1 MSQNTLKVHDLNED
15 AEFDE
20 NGVEAFD
27 EKALSEEE
35 PSDNDLAE
43 EELLS
48 QGATQRVLDAT
59 QLYLGEIGYSPL
71 LTAEEE
77 VYFARRA
84 LRGDVA
90 SRRRMIE
97 SNLRLVVKIARR
109 YGNRGLALLDLIEEG
124 NLGLIR
130 AVEKFDPE
138 RGFRFSTYATWWIRQ
153 TIERAIMNQTR
164 TIRLPIHIVKELN
177 VYLRTARELSHKLDH
192 EPSAEEI
199 AEQLDK
205 PVDDVSRMLRL
216 NERITS
222 VDTPLGGD
230 SEKALLD
237 ILADE
242 KENGPEDT
250 TQDDDMKQSIVK
262 WLFELNA
269 KQREVLAR
277 RFGLLGYEAATLED
291 VGREIG
297 LTRERVRQIQVE
309 GLRRLREIL
318 QTQGLNIEALLREQ
332 QAEVGKFFDISG
344 MSSSAV
350 ALLAAANTLM
360 LTLNQADSKLS
371 GKLSLVSFDAAK
383 TTASSMMR
391 EGMNALSG
399 SISQSALQLGIT
411 GVGAKLEY
419 KGLQNERGA
428 LKHNA
433 AKIDKLTTE
442 SHSIKNVLNGQ
453 NSVKLGAEGVDSL
466 KSLNMKKT
474 GTDATK
480 NLNDATLKSNAGTSA
495 TESLGIKDSNKQ
507 ISPEH
512 QAILSKRLES
522 VESDIRLEQ
531 NTMDMTRIDARKM
544 QMTGDL
550 IMKNSVTVG
559 GIAGASG
566 QYAATQE
573 RSEQQISQVNNRV
586 ASTASDEARESSRKS
601 TSLIQEMLKTMESIN
616 QSKASA
622 LAAIAGNIR
631 A

>member
-1 MSQNTLKVHDLNED
+1 MLINNAVINPATYLNNHSVENTSQSGSQSISVKDILSSIGITSSKISELGLSPTLTAPAPGILTKTTGTVTSFLKTSIQNADIKQDLN
-15 AEFDE
+15 
-20 NGVEAFD
+20 
-27 EKALSEEE
+27 ALA
-35 PSDNDLAE
+35 NN
-43 EELLS
+43 
-48 QGATQRVLDAT
+48 
-59 QLYLGEIGYSPL
+59 
-71 LTAEEE
+71 
-77 VYFARRA
+77 F
-84 LRGDVA
+84 
-90 SRRRMIE
+90 
-97 SNLRLVVKIARR
+97 
-109 YGNRGLALLDLIEEG
+109 
-124 NLGLIR
+124 
-130 AVEKFDPE
+130 
-138 RGFRFSTYATWWIRQ
+138 
-153 TIERAIMNQTR
+153 
-164 TIRLPIHIVKELN
+164 
-177 VYLRTARELSHKLDH
+177 SHK
-192 EPSAEEI
+192 A
-199 AEQLDK
+199 
-205 PVDDVSRMLRL
+205 
-216 NERITS
+216 N
-222 VDTPLGGD
+222 
-230 SEKALLD
+230 
-237 ILADE
+237 
-242 KENGPEDT
+242 
-250 TQDDDMKQSIVK
+250 DMV
-262 WLFELNA
+262 
-269 KQREVLAR
+269 
-277 RFGLLGYEAATLED
+277 
-291 VGREIG
+291 
-297 LTRERVRQIQVE
+297 
-309 GLRRLREIL
+309 
-318 QTQGLNIEALLREQ
+318 QTHLREQ
-332 QAEVGKFFDISG
+332 KAEVGTFFDISG

-360 LTLNQADSKLS
+360 LTLNQADTQLS

-433 AKIDKLTTE
+433 SKIDKLTTE

-474 GTDATK
+474 GADATK
-480 NLNDATLKSNAGTSA
+480 NLNDVTLKSNAGAGA

-559 GIAGASG
+559 GIAGSSG
-566 QYAATQE
+566 QYAAIQE
-573 RSEQQISQVNNRV
+573 RSEQQISQVSNRV

-601 TSLIQEMLKTMESIN
+601 TSLIQEMLKAMESIN

>member
-1 MSQNTLKVHDLNED
+1 MLINNAVINPATYLNNHSVENTPQSGSQSISVKDILSSIGITSSKISELGLSPTLTAPAPGILTKTTGTVTSFLKTSIQNADIKQDLN
-15 AEFDE
+15 
-20 NGVEAFD
+20 
-27 EKALSEEE
+27 ALA
-35 PSDNDLAE
+35 NN
-43 EELLS
+43 
-48 QGATQRVLDAT
+48 
-59 QLYLGEIGYSPL
+59 
-71 LTAEEE
+71 
-77 VYFARRA
+77 F
-84 LRGDVA
+84 
-90 SRRRMIE
+90 
-97 SNLRLVVKIARR
+97 
-109 YGNRGLALLDLIEEG
+109 
-124 NLGLIR
+124 
-130 AVEKFDPE
+130 
-138 RGFRFSTYATWWIRQ
+138 
-153 TIERAIMNQTR
+153 
-164 TIRLPIHIVKELN
+164 
-177 VYLRTARELSHKLDH
+177 SHK
-192 EPSAEEI
+192 A
-199 AEQLDK
+199 
-205 PVDDVSRMLRL
+205 
-216 NERITS
+216 N
-222 VDTPLGGD
+222 
-230 SEKALLD
+230 
-237 ILADE
+237 
-242 KENGPEDT
+242 
-250 TQDDDMKQSIVK
+250 DMV
-262 WLFELNA
+262 
-269 KQREVLAR
+269 
-277 RFGLLGYEAATLED
+277 
-291 VGREIG
+291 
-297 LTRERVRQIQVE
+297 
-309 GLRRLREIL
+309 
-318 QTQGLNIEALLREQ
+318 QTHLREQ
-332 QAEVGKFFDISG
+332 KAEVGTFFDISG

-360 LTLNQADSKLS
+360 LTLNQADTQLS

-433 AKIDKLTTE
+433 SKIDKLTTE

-474 GTDATK
+474 GADATK
-480 NLNDATLKSNAGTSA
+480 NLNDVTLKSNAGTSA

-531 NTMDMTRIDARKM
+531 NTMDMTRIDARKL
-544 QMTGDL
+544 QVTGDV

-559 GIAGASG
+559 GIAGSSG
-566 QYAATQE
+566 QYAAIQE
-573 RSEQQISQVNNRV
+573 RSEQQISQVSNRV

-601 TSLIQEMLKTMESIN
+601 TSLIQEMLKAMESIN

>member
-1 MSQNTLKVHDLNED
+1 MLINNAVINPATYLNNHSVENTPQSGSQSISVKDILSSIGITSSKISELGLSPTLTAPAPGILTKTTGTVTSFLKTSIQNADIKQDLN
-15 AEFDE
+15 
-20 NGVEAFD
+20 
-27 EKALSEEE
+27 ALA
-35 PSDNDLAE
+35 NN
-43 EELLS
+43 
-48 QGATQRVLDAT
+48 
-59 QLYLGEIGYSPL
+59 
-71 LTAEEE
+71 
-77 VYFARRA
+77 F
-84 LRGDVA
+84 
-90 SRRRMIE
+90 
-97 SNLRLVVKIARR
+97 
-109 YGNRGLALLDLIEEG
+109 
-124 NLGLIR
+124 
-130 AVEKFDPE
+130 
-138 RGFRFSTYATWWIRQ
+138 
-153 TIERAIMNQTR
+153 
-164 TIRLPIHIVKELN
+164 
-177 VYLRTARELSHKLDH
+177 SHK
-192 EPSAEEI
+192 A
-199 AEQLDK
+199 
-205 PVDDVSRMLRL
+205 
-216 NERITS
+216 N
-222 VDTPLGGD
+222 
-230 SEKALLD
+230 
-237 ILADE
+237 
-242 KENGPEDT
+242 
-250 TQDDDMKQSIVK
+250 DMV
-262 WLFELNA
+262 
-269 KQREVLAR
+269 
-277 RFGLLGYEAATLED
+277 
-291 VGREIG
+291 
-297 LTRERVRQIQVE
+297 
-309 GLRRLREIL
+309 
-318 QTQGLNIEALLREQ
+318 QTHLREQ
-332 QAEVGKFFDISG
+332 KAEVGTFFDISG

-360 LTLNQADSKLS
+360 LTLNQADTKLS

-383 TTASSMMR
+383 TTASSMQR
-391 EGMNALSG
+391 EGINAMSG

-474 GTDATK
+474 GADATK
-480 NLNDATLKSNAGTSA
+480 NLNDATLKSNAGASA

-559 GIAGASG
+559 GMAGSAG
-566 QYAATQE
+566 QFAAIQE

-601 TSLIQEMLKTMESIN
+601 TSLIQEMLKAMESIN

-622 LAAIAGNIR
+622 FAAIAGNIR

>member
-1 MSQNTLKVHDLNED
+1 MLINNAVINPATYLNNHSVENTPQSGSQSISVKDILSSIGITSSKISELGLSPTLTAPAPGILTKTTGTVTSFLKTSIQNADIKQDLN
-15 AEFDE
+15 
-20 NGVEAFD
+20 
-27 EKALSEEE
+27 ALA
-35 PSDNDLAE
+35 NN
-43 EELLS
+43 
-48 QGATQRVLDAT
+48 
-59 QLYLGEIGYSPL
+59 
-71 LTAEEE
+71 
-77 VYFARRA
+77 F
-84 LRGDVA
+84 
-90 SRRRMIE
+90 
-97 SNLRLVVKIARR
+97 
-109 YGNRGLALLDLIEEG
+109 
-124 NLGLIR
+124 
-130 AVEKFDPE
+130 
-138 RGFRFSTYATWWIRQ
+138 
-153 TIERAIMNQTR
+153 
-164 TIRLPIHIVKELN
+164 
-177 VYLRTARELSHKLDH
+177 SHK
-192 EPSAEEI
+192 A
-199 AEQLDK
+199 
-205 PVDDVSRMLRL
+205 
-216 NERITS
+216 N
-222 VDTPLGGD
+222 
-230 SEKALLD
+230 
-237 ILADE
+237 
-242 KENGPEDT
+242 
-250 TQDDDMKQSIVK
+250 DMV
-262 WLFELNA
+262 
-269 KQREVLAR
+269 
-277 RFGLLGYEAATLED
+277 
-291 VGREIG
+291 
-297 LTRERVRQIQVE
+297 
-309 GLRRLREIL
+309 
-318 QTQGLNIEALLREQ
+318 QTHLREQ
-332 QAEVGKFFDISG
+332 KAEVGTFFDISG

-360 LTLNQADSKLS
+360 LTLNQADTQLS

-433 AKIDKLTTE
+433 SKIDKLTTE

-474 GTDATK
+474 GADATK
-480 NLNDATLKSNAGTSA
+480 NLNDVTLKSNAGAGA

-559 GIAGASG
+559 GIAGSSG
-566 QYAATQE
+566 QYAAIQE
-573 RSEQQISQVNNRV
+573 RSEQQISQVSNRV

-601 TSLIQEMLKTMESIN
+601 TSLIQEMLKAMESIN

>member
-1 MSQNTLKVHDLNED
+1 MLINNAVINPATYLNNHSVENTPQPGSQSISVKDILSSIGITGSKVSELGLSPTLTAPAPGVLTQTTGTVTSFLKTSIQNADINQDLN
-15 AEFDE
+15 ALA
-20 NGVEAFD
+20 NNVTT
-27 EKALSEEE
+27 KA
-35 PSDNDLAE
+35 N
-43 EELLS
+43 
-48 QGATQRVLDAT
+48 
-59 QLYLGEIGYSPL
+59 
-71 LTAEEE
+71 E
-77 VYFARRA
+77 V
-84 LRGDVA
+84 V
-90 SRRRMIE
+90 
-97 SNLRLVVKIARR
+97 
-109 YGNRGLALLDLIEEG
+109 
-124 NLGLIR
+124 
-130 AVEKFDPE
+130 
-138 RGFRFSTYATWWIRQ
+138 
-153 TIERAIMNQTR
+153 
-164 TIRLPIHIVKELN
+164 
-177 VYLRTARELSHKLDH
+177 
-192 EPSAEEI
+192 
-199 AEQLDK
+199 
-205 PVDDVSRMLRL
+205 
-216 NERITS
+216 
-222 VDTPLGGD
+222 
-230 SEKALLD
+230 
-237 ILADE
+237 
-242 KENGPEDT
+242 
-250 TQDDDMKQSIVK
+250 
-262 WLFELNA
+262 
-269 KQREVLAR
+269 
-277 RFGLLGYEAATLED
+277 
-291 VGREIG
+291 
-297 LTRERVRQIQVE
+297 
-309 GLRRLREIL
+309 
-318 QTQGLNIEALLREQ
+318 QTQLREQ
-332 QAEVGKFFDISG
+332 KAEVGTFFDISG

-350 ALLAAANTLM
+350 ALLAAANVLM
-360 LTLNQADSKLS
+360 LTLNQADTNLS

-383 TTASSMMR
+383 TTASSMLR
-391 EGMNALSG
+391 EGINAMSG

-474 GTDATK
+474 GADATK
-480 NLNDATLKSNAGTSA
+480 NLNDATLKSNAGASA

-559 GIAGASG
+559 GMAGSAG
-566 QYAATQE
+566 QFAAIQE

-601 TSLIQEMLKTMESIN
+601 TSLIQEMLKAMESIN

-622 LAAIAGNIR
+622 FAAIAGNIR

>member
-1 MSQNTLKVHDLNED
+1 MLISNVGINPAAYLNNHSVENSSQTASQSVSAKDILNSIGISSSKVSDLGLSPTLSAPAPGVLTQTPGTITSFLKASIQNTDMNQDLN
-15 AEFDE
+15 ALA
-20 NGVEAFD
+20 NNVTT
-27 EKALSEEE
+27 KA
-35 PSDNDLAE
+35 N
-43 EELLS
+43 
-48 QGATQRVLDAT
+48 
-59 QLYLGEIGYSPL
+59 
-71 LTAEEE
+71 E
-77 VYFARRA
+77 V
-84 LRGDVA
+84 V
-90 SRRRMIE
+90 
-97 SNLRLVVKIARR
+97 
-109 YGNRGLALLDLIEEG
+109 
-124 NLGLIR
+124 
-130 AVEKFDPE
+130 
-138 RGFRFSTYATWWIRQ
+138 
-153 TIERAIMNQTR
+153 
-164 TIRLPIHIVKELN
+164 
-177 VYLRTARELSHKLDH
+177 
-192 EPSAEEI
+192 
-199 AEQLDK
+199 
-205 PVDDVSRMLRL
+205 
-216 NERITS
+216 
-222 VDTPLGGD
+222 
-230 SEKALLD
+230 
-237 ILADE
+237 
-242 KENGPEDT
+242 
-250 TQDDDMKQSIVK
+250 
-262 WLFELNA
+262 
-269 KQREVLAR
+269 
-277 RFGLLGYEAATLED
+277 
-291 VGREIG
+291 
-297 LTRERVRQIQVE
+297 
-309 GLRRLREIL
+309 
-318 QTQGLNIEALLREQ
+318 QTQLREQ

-480 NLNDATLKSNAGTSA
+480 NLNDATKNLNDATLKSNAGTSA
-495 TESLGIKDSNKQ
+495 TESLGIKNSNKQ

-550 IMKNSVTVG
+550 IMKNLVTVG

>member
-1 MSQNTLKVHDLNED
+1 MLISNVGINPAAYLNNHSVENSSQTASQSVSAKDILNSIGISSSKV
-15 AEFDE
+15 
-20 NGVEAFD
+20 
-27 EKALSEEE
+27 S
-35 PSDNDLAE
+35 
-43 EELLS
+43 
-48 QGATQRVLDAT
+48 
-59 QLYLGEIGYSPL
+59 
-71 LTAEEE
+71 
-77 VYFARRA
+77 
-84 LRGDVA
+84 
-90 SRRRMIE
+90 
-97 SNLRLVVKIARR
+97 
-109 YGNRGLALLDLIEEG
+109 
-124 NLGLIR
+124 NLGLSPTLS
-130 AVEKFDPE
+130 APAPGVL
-138 RGFRFSTYATWWIRQ
+138 TQ
-153 TIERAIMNQTR
+153 TSGTITSFLKASIQNTDMNQ
-164 TIRLPIHIVKELN
+164 
-177 VYLRTARELSHKLDH
+177 D
-192 EPSAEEI
+192 
-199 AEQLDK
+199 
-205 PVDDVSRMLRL
+205 
-216 NERITS
+216 
-222 VDTPLGGD
+222 
-230 SEKALLD
+230 
-237 ILADE
+237 
-242 KENGPEDT
+242 
-250 TQDDDMKQSIVK
+250 
-262 WLFELNA
+262 LNA
-269 KQREVLAR
+269 MANNVTAKANEV
-277 RFGLLGYEAATLED
+277 
-291 VGREIG
+291 V
-297 LTRERVRQIQVE
+297 
-309 GLRRLREIL
+309 
-318 QTQGLNIEALLREQ
+318 QTQLREQ

-360 LTLNQADSKLS
+360 LTLNQADSNLA

-383 TTASSMMR
+383 TTASSMIR

-586 ASTASDEARESSRKS
+586 ASTSSDEARESSRKS

>member
-1 MSQNTLKVHDLNED
+1 MLINNAVINPATYLNNHSVENTPQSGSQSISVKDILSSIGITSSKISELGLSPTLTAPAPGILTKTTGTVTSFLKTSIQNADIKQDLN
-15 AEFDE
+15 
-20 NGVEAFD
+20 
-27 EKALSEEE
+27 ALA
-35 PSDNDLAE
+35 NN
-43 EELLS
+43 
-48 QGATQRVLDAT
+48 
-59 QLYLGEIGYSPL
+59 
-71 LTAEEE
+71 
-77 VYFARRA
+77 F
-84 LRGDVA
+84 
-90 SRRRMIE
+90 
-97 SNLRLVVKIARR
+97 
-109 YGNRGLALLDLIEEG
+109 
-124 NLGLIR
+124 
-130 AVEKFDPE
+130 
-138 RGFRFSTYATWWIRQ
+138 
-153 TIERAIMNQTR
+153 
-164 TIRLPIHIVKELN
+164 
-177 VYLRTARELSHKLDH
+177 SHK
-192 EPSAEEI
+192 A
-199 AEQLDK
+199 
-205 PVDDVSRMLRL
+205 
-216 NERITS
+216 N
-222 VDTPLGGD
+222 
-230 SEKALLD
+230 
-237 ILADE
+237 
-242 KENGPEDT
+242 
-250 TQDDDMKQSIVK
+250 DMV
-262 WLFELNA
+262 
-269 KQREVLAR
+269 
-277 RFGLLGYEAATLED
+277 
-291 VGREIG
+291 
-297 LTRERVRQIQVE
+297 
-309 GLRRLREIL
+309 
-318 QTQGLNIEALLREQ
+318 QTHLREQ
-332 QAEVGKFFDISG
+332 KAEVGTFFDISG

-360 LTLNQADSKLS
+360 LTLNQADTQLS

-433 AKIDKLTTE
+433 SKIDKLTTE

-474 GTDATK
+474 GADATK
-480 NLNDATLKSNAGTSA
+480 NLNDVTLKSNVGAGA

-531 NTMDMTRIDARKM
+531 NTMDMTRIDARKL
-544 QMTGDL
+544 QVTGDV

-559 GIAGASG
+559 GIAGSSG
-566 QYAATQE
+566 QYAAIQE
-573 RSEQQISQVNNRV
+573 RSEQQISQVSNRV

-601 TSLIQEMLKTMESIN
+601 TSLIQEMLKAMESIN

>member
-1 MSQNTLKVHDLNED
+1 MLISNVGINPAAYLNNHSVENSSQTASQSVSAKDILNSIGISSSKV
-15 AEFDE
+15 
-20 NGVEAFD
+20 
-27 EKALSEEE
+27 S
-35 PSDNDLAE
+35 
-43 EELLS
+43 
-48 QGATQRVLDAT
+48 
-59 QLYLGEIGYSPL
+59 
-71 LTAEEE
+71 
-77 VYFARRA
+77 
-84 LRGDVA
+84 
-90 SRRRMIE
+90 
-97 SNLRLVVKIARR
+97 
-109 YGNRGLALLDLIEEG
+109 
-124 NLGLIR
+124 NLGLSPTLS
-130 AVEKFDPE
+130 APAPGVL
-138 RGFRFSTYATWWIRQ
+138 TQ
-153 TIERAIMNQTR
+153 TSGTITSFLKASIQNTDMNQ
-164 TIRLPIHIVKELN
+164 
-177 VYLRTARELSHKLDH
+177 D
-192 EPSAEEI
+192 
-199 AEQLDK
+199 
-205 PVDDVSRMLRL
+205 
-216 NERITS
+216 
-222 VDTPLGGD
+222 
-230 SEKALLD
+230 
-237 ILADE
+237 
-242 KENGPEDT
+242 
-250 TQDDDMKQSIVK
+250 
-262 WLFELNA
+262 LNA
-269 KQREVLAR
+269 MANNVTAKANEV
-277 RFGLLGYEAATLED
+277 
-291 VGREIG
+291 V
-297 LTRERVRQIQVE
+297 
-309 GLRRLREIL
+309 
-318 QTQGLNIEALLREQ
+318 QTQLREQ
-332 QAEVGKFFDISG
+332 QVEVGKFFDISG

-360 LTLNQADSKLS
+360 LTLNQADSNLA

-586 ASTASDEARESSRKS
+586 ASTSSDEARESSRKS

>member
-1 MSQNTLKVHDLNED
+1 MLINNAVINPATYLNNHSVENTPQSGSQSISVKDILSSIGITSSKISELGLSPTLTAPAPGILTKTTGTVTSFLKTSIQNADIKQDLN
-15 AEFDE
+15 
-20 NGVEAFD
+20 
-27 EKALSEEE
+27 ALA
-35 PSDNDLAE
+35 NN
-43 EELLS
+43 
-48 QGATQRVLDAT
+48 
-59 QLYLGEIGYSPL
+59 
-71 LTAEEE
+71 
-77 VYFARRA
+77 F
-84 LRGDVA
+84 
-90 SRRRMIE
+90 
-97 SNLRLVVKIARR
+97 
-109 YGNRGLALLDLIEEG
+109 
-124 NLGLIR
+124 
-130 AVEKFDPE
+130 
-138 RGFRFSTYATWWIRQ
+138 
-153 TIERAIMNQTR
+153 
-164 TIRLPIHIVKELN
+164 
-177 VYLRTARELSHKLDH
+177 SHK
-192 EPSAEEI
+192 A
-199 AEQLDK
+199 
-205 PVDDVSRMLRL
+205 
-216 NERITS
+216 N
-222 VDTPLGGD
+222 
-230 SEKALLD
+230 
-237 ILADE
+237 
-242 KENGPEDT
+242 
-250 TQDDDMKQSIVK
+250 DMV
-262 WLFELNA
+262 
-269 KQREVLAR
+269 
-277 RFGLLGYEAATLED
+277 
-291 VGREIG
+291 
-297 LTRERVRQIQVE
+297 
-309 GLRRLREIL
+309 
-318 QTQGLNIEALLREQ
+318 QTHLREQ
-332 QAEVGKFFDISG
+332 KAEVGTFFDISG

-360 LTLNQADSKLS
+360 LTLNQADTQLS

-433 AKIDKLTTE
+433 SKIDKLTTE

-474 GTDATK
+474 GADATK
-480 NLNDATLKSNAGTSA
+480 NLNDATLKSNAGAGA

-559 GIAGASG
+559 GIAGSSG
-566 QYAATQE
+566 QYAAIQE
-573 RSEQQISQVNNRV
+573 RSEQQISQVSNRV

-601 TSLIQEMLKTMESIN
+601 TSLIQEMLKAMESIN

-622 LAAIAGNIR
+622 FAAIAGNIR

>member
-1 MSQNTLKVHDLNED
+1 MLISNVGINPAAYLNNHSVENSSQTASQSVSAKDILNSIGISSSKV
-15 AEFDE
+15 
-20 NGVEAFD
+20 
-27 EKALSEEE
+27 S
-35 PSDNDLAE
+35 
-43 EELLS
+43 
-48 QGATQRVLDAT
+48 
-59 QLYLGEIGYSPL
+59 
-71 LTAEEE
+71 
-77 VYFARRA
+77 
-84 LRGDVA
+84 
-90 SRRRMIE
+90 
-97 SNLRLVVKIARR
+97 
-109 YGNRGLALLDLIEEG
+109 
-124 NLGLIR
+124 NLGLSPTLS
-130 AVEKFDPE
+130 APAPGVL
-138 RGFRFSTYATWWIRQ
+138 TQ
-153 TIERAIMNQTR
+153 TSGTITSFLKASIQNTDMNQ
-164 TIRLPIHIVKELN
+164 
-177 VYLRTARELSHKLDH
+177 D
-192 EPSAEEI
+192 
-199 AEQLDK
+199 
-205 PVDDVSRMLRL
+205 
-216 NERITS
+216 
-222 VDTPLGGD
+222 
-230 SEKALLD
+230 
-237 ILADE
+237 
-242 KENGPEDT
+242 
-250 TQDDDMKQSIVK
+250 
-262 WLFELNA
+262 LNA
-269 KQREVLAR
+269 MANNVTAKANEV
-277 RFGLLGYEAATLED
+277 
-291 VGREIG
+291 V
-297 LTRERVRQIQVE
+297 
-309 GLRRLREIL
+309 
-318 QTQGLNIEALLREQ
+318 QTQLREQ

-360 LTLNQADSKLS
+360 LTLNQADSNLA

-383 TTASSMMR
+383 TTASSMIR

-453 NSVKLGAEGVDSL
+453 NSVKLGAESVDSL

-586 ASTASDEARESSRKS
+586 ASTSSDEARESSRKS

>member
-1 MSQNTLKVHDLNED
+1 MLINNAVINPATYLNNHSVENTPQSGSQSISVKDILSSIGITSSKISELGLSPTLTAPAPGILTKTTGTVTSFLKTSIQNADINQDLN
-15 AEFDE
+15 ALA
-20 NGVEAFD
+20 NNVTT
-27 EKALSEEE
+27 KA
-35 PSDNDLAE
+35 N
-43 EELLS
+43 
-48 QGATQRVLDAT
+48 
-59 QLYLGEIGYSPL
+59 
-71 LTAEEE
+71 E
-77 VYFARRA
+77 V
-84 LRGDVA
+84 V
-90 SRRRMIE
+90 
-97 SNLRLVVKIARR
+97 
-109 YGNRGLALLDLIEEG
+109 
-124 NLGLIR
+124 
-130 AVEKFDPE
+130 
-138 RGFRFSTYATWWIRQ
+138 
-153 TIERAIMNQTR
+153 
-164 TIRLPIHIVKELN
+164 
-177 VYLRTARELSHKLDH
+177 
-192 EPSAEEI
+192 
-199 AEQLDK
+199 
-205 PVDDVSRMLRL
+205 
-216 NERITS
+216 
-222 VDTPLGGD
+222 
-230 SEKALLD
+230 
-237 ILADE
+237 
-242 KENGPEDT
+242 
-250 TQDDDMKQSIVK
+250 
-262 WLFELNA
+262 
-269 KQREVLAR
+269 
-277 RFGLLGYEAATLED
+277 
-291 VGREIG
+291 
-297 LTRERVRQIQVE
+297 
-309 GLRRLREIL
+309 
-318 QTQGLNIEALLREQ
+318 QTQLREQ

-360 LTLNQADSKLS
+360 LTLNQADTQLS

-433 AKIDKLTTE
+433 SKIDKLTTE
-442 SHSIKNVLNGQ
+442 SQSIKNVLNGQ

-474 GTDATK
+474 GADATK
-480 NLNDATLKSNAGTSA
+480 NLNDATLKSNAGAGA

-559 GIAGASG
+559 GIAGSSG
-566 QYAATQE
+566 QYAAIQE
-573 RSEQQISQVNNRV
+573 RSEQQISQVSNRV

-601 TSLIQEMLKTMESIN
+601 TSLIQEMLKAMESIN

-622 LAAIAGNIR
+622 FAAIAGNIR

>member
-1 MSQNTLKVHDLNED
+1 MLINNAVINPATYLNNHSVENTPQSGSQSISVKDILSSIGITSSKISELGLSPTLTAPAPGVLTQTTGTVTSFLKTSIQNADINQDLN
-15 AEFDE
+15 
-20 NGVEAFD
+20 
-27 EKALSEEE
+27 ALA
-35 PSDNDLAE
+35 NN
-43 EELLS
+43 
-48 QGATQRVLDAT
+48 
-59 QLYLGEIGYSPL
+59 
-71 LTAEEE
+71 
-77 VYFARRA
+77 F
-84 LRGDVA
+84 
-90 SRRRMIE
+90 
-97 SNLRLVVKIARR
+97 
-109 YGNRGLALLDLIEEG
+109 
-124 NLGLIR
+124 
-130 AVEKFDPE
+130 
-138 RGFRFSTYATWWIRQ
+138 
-153 TIERAIMNQTR
+153 
-164 TIRLPIHIVKELN
+164 
-177 VYLRTARELSHKLDH
+177 SHK
-192 EPSAEEI
+192 A
-199 AEQLDK
+199 
-205 PVDDVSRMLRL
+205 
-216 NERITS
+216 N
-222 VDTPLGGD
+222 
-230 SEKALLD
+230 
-237 ILADE
+237 
-242 KENGPEDT
+242 
-250 TQDDDMKQSIVK
+250 DMV
-262 WLFELNA
+262 
-269 KQREVLAR
+269 
-277 RFGLLGYEAATLED
+277 
-291 VGREIG
+291 
-297 LTRERVRQIQVE
+297 
-309 GLRRLREIL
+309 
-318 QTQGLNIEALLREQ
+318 QTHLREQ
-332 QAEVGKFFDISG
+332 QAEVGTFFDISG

-360 LTLNQADSKLS
+360 LTLNQADTQLS

-433 AKIDKLTTE
+433 SKIDKLTTE

-474 GTDATK
+474 GADATK
-480 NLNDATLKSNAGTSA
+480 NLNDVTLKSNAGAGA

-531 NTMDMTRIDARKM
+531 NTMDMTRIDARKL
-544 QMTGDL
+544 QVTGDV

-559 GIAGASG
+559 GIAGSSG
-566 QYAATQE
+566 QYAAIQE
-573 RSEQQISQVNNRV
+573 RSEQQISQVSNRV

-601 TSLIQEMLKTMESIN
+601 TSLIQEMLKAMESIN